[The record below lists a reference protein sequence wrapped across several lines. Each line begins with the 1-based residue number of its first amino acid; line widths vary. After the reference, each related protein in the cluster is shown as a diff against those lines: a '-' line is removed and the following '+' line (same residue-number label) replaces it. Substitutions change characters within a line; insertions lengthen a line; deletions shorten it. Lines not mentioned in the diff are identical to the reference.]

1 MKYLIPLFIVFLTA
15 CSKDT
20 DIVIENN
27 YHEIEDYTPYLGEWE
42 IVHNAYGVDTSYLSV
57 SNDKM
62 IDVFVSSST
71 VALLLDYTEN
81 IMIFD
86 NDTAII
92 GNDTLPFYLQSD
104 TLHTSLIRS
113 YPNIDIKF
121 IRQ

>member
-1 MKYLIPLFIVFLTA
+1 MKYLIPIFIVFLAA
-15 CSKDT
+15 CSKDPDT
-20 DIVIENN
+20 VENN
-27 YHEIEDYTPYLGEWE
+27 YHEIEDYTPYIGEWKV
-42 IVHNAYGVDTSYLSV
+42 IHTVVIDTSYLSV

-86 NDTAII
+86 NDTAIV
-92 GNDTLPFYLQSD
+92 GNDTLPFFLQND
-104 TLHTSLIRS
+104 TLHASLIRG
-113 YPNIDIKF
+113 YPTMDMKF

>member
-20 DIVIENN
+20 DIVITYS
-27 YHEIEDYTPYLGEWE
+27 YHEIEDYTPYIGEWKV
-42 IVHNAYGVDTSYLSV
+42 IHTVYGVDTSYLSV

-104 TLHTSLIRS
+104 TLHTSLRRS